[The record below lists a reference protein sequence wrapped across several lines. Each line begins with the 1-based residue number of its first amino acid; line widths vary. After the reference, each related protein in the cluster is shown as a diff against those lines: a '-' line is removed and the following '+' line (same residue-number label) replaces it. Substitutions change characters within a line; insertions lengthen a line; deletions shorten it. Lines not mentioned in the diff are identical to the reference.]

1 MHFYLS
7 WSNHHSA
14 VLQMPIAIEIAVEIA
29 NCHWNAKIL
38 IVYKCLLTVYLAQ
51 IKGSYMFI
59 QNRQLLTVSISGR
72 FYRGIWIKCIL
83 ICSQFNK
90 IWCDIIRSFSLR
102 QGFCEFW
109 PMKDWIFSLSF
120 SIFSVE
126 FGNEVG
132 IEFDFVIGSPVGFT
146 DQESRFKKSR
156 NLWSTKF
163 VKTSCQKERRGTYQL
178 HKLIKDS
185 KPVSSSDTTKKVL
198 DF

>member
-1 MHFYLS
+1 
-7 WSNHHSA
+7 
-14 VLQMPIAIEIAVEIA
+14 
-29 NCHWNAKIL
+29 
-38 IVYKCLLTVYLAQ
+38 
-51 IKGSYMFI
+51 MFI
-59 QNRQLLTVSISGR
+59 QNRQLLTVSIL
-72 FYRGIWIKCIL
+72 YRGYSIRAIKRLVCL
-83 ICSQFNK
+83 KFDKVWS
-90 IWCDIIRSFSLR
+90 DIVRSFSLC
-102 QGFCEFW
+102 QSFSEFW

-185 KPVSSSDTTKKVL
+185 KPVSSSTKKFQTLKLPIVIGYI
-198 DF
+198 FEKFRVVTS